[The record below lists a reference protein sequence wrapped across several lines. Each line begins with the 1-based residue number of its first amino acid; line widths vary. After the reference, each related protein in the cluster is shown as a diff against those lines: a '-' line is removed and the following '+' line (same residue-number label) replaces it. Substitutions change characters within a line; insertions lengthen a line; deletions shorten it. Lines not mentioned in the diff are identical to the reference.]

1 MQINTHNPTSWLS
14 GFGLNH
20 AVEVSGAT
28 RTVYFSGQTATDA
41 EGHAMHAGDIVAQ
54 YKLAWQNLLDALES
68 AGMTAANI
76 VRLNFY
82 TTDVDAFMASAEQT
96 MSLHGEAGA
105 QVSATLLGVERLFD
119 PDIMI
124 EIEATAVA

>member
-1 MQINTHNPTSWLS
+1 MQTKAHNPTSWLQ

-20 AVEVSGAT
+20 AVEVQGGT

-41 EGHAMHAGDIVAQ
+41 DGHALHAGDIVAQ
-54 YKLAWQNLLDALES
+54 YKLAWQNLLAALDS
-68 AGMTAANI
+68 AGMTPKNL

-96 MSLHGEAGA
+96 MALHGEAGA
-105 QVSATLLGVERLFD
+105 QISATLLGVDRLFD